1 MNPLGHEA
9 SRLKELPDATV
20 QFWVNWLNETGQKPK
35 KGLVD
40 FIYEMRLRIGDAA
53 KDMVLPD
60 PDGVFDTN
68 S

>member
-9 SRLKELPDATV
+9 SRLKELPEATV

-40 FIYEMRLRIGDAA
+40 FIQEMRTRVGDAA
-53 KDMVLPD
+53 KDLVLPD
-60 PDGVFDTN
+60 PDGVFDSN
-68 S
+68 A